1 MFCASR
7 GQLYDP
13 WLKKSAFPKGGAGGG
28 RKKSELILNGKMSM
42 YGK

>member
-13 WLKKSAFPKGGAGGG
+13 WLKKSAFPKGGGE
-28 RKKSELILNGKMSM
+28 KKSELILNGKMSM